1 MPGRSSPSIPSLA
14 SARHGNQR
22 YNYQSLPRYPSGRII
37 RRTPEL
43 EANRLPPIGEN
54 GPAAE
59 ELPQHWIWSYL
70 TTAMRLAWHFLLAGF
85 LVVVFILMMVKILGT
100 ILLPAPSDD
109 EPIYS
114 WIDSDR
120 GALCICGILMMLC
133 LILFVLFISQYLNIL
148 FRRTFKIWWCHT
160 YHLNQFLTTCTLR
173 IASRCRKSMKHSIVY
188 KESAIL

>member
-70 TTAMRLAWHFLLAGF
+70 TPVMKLANCILGILGGFLLVVILTMGF
-85 LVVVFILMMVKILGT
+85 WVIVYKLLVT
-100 ILLPAPSDD
+100 IFPPLSTD
-109 EPIYS
+109 EPINS
-114 WIDSDR
+114 WMDYKGLRPRGPVYLWDSDD
-120 GALCICGILMMLC
+120 AVPYSLC
-133 LILFVLFISQYLNIL
+133 
-148 FRRTFKIWWCHT
+148 TF
-160 YHLNQFLTTCTLR
+160 HL
-173 IASRCRKSMKHSIVY
+173 SIPEY
-188 KESAIL
+188 PIQEDF